1 MPLRSVVYCSR
12 MLYCISF
19 ERLSKKR
26 CFFNSEGDRKLN
38 DPFDLYGW
46 LSALTLRGVQFT
58 DRILHLI
65 RETWEKIVVNASEG
79 AESLTIRSI
88 RTDR

>member
-1 MPLRSVVYCSR
+1 MVKCPYAPLCTAHGWYIASHLRDLV
-12 MLYCISF
+12 
-19 ERLSKKR
+19 KKR

-46 LSALTLRGVQFT
+46 LSALTLRGVLFT

-65 RETWEKIVVNASEG
+65 RET
-79 AESLTIRSI
+79 
-88 RTDR
+88 

>member
-12 MLYCISF
+12 IVYCISF
-19 ERLSKKR
+19 ERLRKKTS
-26 CFFNSEGDRKLN
+26 FFNSEGGRKLN

-46 LSALTLRGVQFT
+46 LRALTLRGVQFT

-65 RETWEKIVVNASEG
+65 RET
-79 AESLTIRSI
+79 
-88 RTDR
+88 